1 MARPRTKPH
10 PGELSRMELVAAI
23 ALLKPKARVAPTD
36 EALAASTAKRLETMA
51 AAKAERVAE
60 VAAARAAVE
69 AQVAAWRSG
78 AKPEGEQS
86 RIGRDDYS
94 EGLRRLW
101 LAGRFR

>member
-60 VAAARAAVE
+60 VGGCAGGGRGSGGGLAIWRQARGRAV
-69 AQVAAWRSG
+69 ADRA
-78 AKPEGEQS
+78 
-86 RIGRDDYS
+86 
-94 EGLRRLW
+94 
-101 LAGRFR
+101 